1 MCNYSENVIIF
12 ELLNNFHTQNLHIM
26 ETVFFSVVGLLIV
39 SAFLLSRGLSSAND
53 INKY

>member
-1 MCNYSENVIIF
+1 MF
-12 ELLNNFHTQNLHIM
+12 ALLNIFHTQNLHIM
-26 ETVFFSVVGLLIV
+26 ETVFFSVLALLIV